1 MSIESE
7 MKDWGRTTYRQF
19 QQYYR
24 ENERGSELASSKR
37 ILSKVAPELAQP
49 IEDFMER
56 FNKDGVSM
64 PIWLTFIA
72 DLHPQIIAHV
82 ALKTAL
88 DYIPSCNA

>member
-7 MKDWGRTTYRQF
+7 MKAWGRTTYRQF
-19 QQYYR
+19 QQFYR

-49 IEDFMER
+49 IADFMER
-56 FNKDGVSM
+56 YNKEGVSM
-64 PIWLTFIA
+64 PIWLCFIA

-82 ALKTAL
+82 
-88 DYIPSCNA
+88 